1 MIEIQAMA
9 QHQSAK
15 KRIRQ
20 TKTRTAVNRTRR
32 SQLRSY
38 VRIVEEAIESGD
50 KGAAATAMSKAMPAL
65 HGSAQRGLLH
75 KNTAA
80 RKISQ
85 LAKRINAL

>member
-1 MIEIQAMA
+1 MA

-32 SQLRSY
+32 SQLRTY
-38 VRIVEEAIESGD
+38 VRVVEEAIESGD
-50 KGAAATAMSKAMPAL
+50 KTAATTAMGQAMPAL
-65 HGSAQRGLLH
+65 HNGTRKGLLH
-75 KNTAA
+75 RNTAA

>member
-1 MIEIQAMA
+1 MA

-20 TKTRTAVNRTRR
+20 TATRTVVNRTRR
-32 SQLRSY
+32 SQLRTY
-38 VRIVEEAIESGD
+38 VRFVEEAIASGD
-50 KGAAATAMSKAMPAL
+50 KSAADTAMSKAMPAL
-65 HGSAQRGLLH
+65 HGGAQKGLLH